1 MTVARLSDVF
11 VRPVYDSY
19 TSLNS
24 LEKTA
29 LFQSGLIKT
38 NAILAALAKGGNKDG
53 TVPFWLDLD
62 ATGEPDYTND
72 DPADFAVPDKVST
85 ASMKYRKAFLHK
97 AYGSMDLVAELMA
110 QDGSP
115 LQHIKARFDFWWL
128 RQLQK
133 RLISQ
138 IKGIIA
144 DNVANDGGDMVKD
157 ISAELGNAA
166 IFTSATALDAAY
178 QMGDAVGGLTGM
190 AVHSQVAKTMAIA
203 DEIDTIKDSEGKVVL
218 RTYRDM
224 VLVID
229 DSMPVSG
236 VGADR
241 IFTSALF
248 GAGAFGFGGAEGSAF
263 GLGEGTPQN
272 PSYVV
277 REELAGNGG
286 GEEII
291 GERKT
296 WLLHPFG
303 FSFDEAAGPALV
315 EFSPTLANLET
326 AAYWNRVVPRKAV
339 PMAFIKSKAAA

>member
-24 LEKTA
+24 PEKTA
-29 LFQSGLIKT
+29 LFKSGLIKT
-38 NAILAALAKGGNKDG
+38 NRILTALAKAGNKDG

-72 DPADFAVPDKVST
+72 DPADYAVPGNITTS
-85 ASMKYRKAFLHK
+85 SMKYRKAFLHK
-97 AYGSMDLVAELMA
+97 SFGSMDLVSELMDTD
-110 QDGSP
+110 DGP
-115 LQHIKARFDFWWL
+115 LKHIKSRFDFWWL

-133 RLISQ
+133 RLIAMS
-138 IKGIIA
+138 KGILA
-144 DNVANDGGDMVKD
+144 DNVANDAGDMLVD
-157 ISAELGNAA
+157 ISAVGDG
-166 IFTSATALDAAY
+166 IFTAAAALDAEY
-178 QMGDAVGGLTGM
+178 QLGDAVGGLTGI
-190 AVHSQVAKTMAIA
+190 AVHSAIARTMAGTDMI
-203 DEIDTIKDSEGKVVL
+203 ETVKDSEGKVVL
-218 RTYRDM
+218 RTYQDK

-229 DSMPVSG
+229 DTLPVTGSG
-236 VGADR
+236 ASRV
-241 IFTSALF
+241 FTSVFF
-248 GAGAFGFGGAEGSAF
+248 GGGAFGFGGAEGSCFAM
-263 GLGEGTPQN
+263 GEGTPQN

-303 FSFDEAAGPALV
+303 FSFDEALGDPLV
-315 EFSPTLANLET
+315 EFSPTLADLAT
-326 AAYWNRVVPRKAV
+326 ADYWNRVVERKQV
-339 PMAFIKSKAAA
+339 PLAFVKSKAYFPA